1 MWIKRKGLEIKN
13 DISTSFSKRSG
24 RRFYFAKKGVMNMLR
39 LIKHY
44 NKTRNSLY
52 ESQLSEDMQSIE
64 NALNDHDYNLKR
76 HESSRAAHTSEQI
89 DHGGFTVGNRLKI
102 YQHALPT

>member
-1 MWIKRKGLEIKN
+1 
-13 DISTSFSKRSG
+13 
-24 RRFYFAKKGVMNMLR
+24 MLR

-52 ESQLSEDMQSIE
+52 ESQLSEDMQTIE
-64 NALNDHDYNLKR
+64 NALNDYDYNLKR

-89 DHGGFTVGNRLKI
+89 DHGGFTVGNRLKNLS
-102 YQHALPT
+102 ARF